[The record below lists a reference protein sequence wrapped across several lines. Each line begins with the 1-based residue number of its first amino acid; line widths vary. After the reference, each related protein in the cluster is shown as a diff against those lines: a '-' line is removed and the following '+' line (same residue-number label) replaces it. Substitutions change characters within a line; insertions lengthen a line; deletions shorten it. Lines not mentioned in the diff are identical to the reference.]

1 MDKMRTA
8 TGAIKILCLCVAV
21 ALATSAANKPLEDA
35 LNSKYDVAKTGID
48 RLRITKPGT
57 VLVLQKDGIYGNP
70 STDLGTL
77 TTKVVDGNVIE
88 PKGFSAAFFSSQK
101 NRSLKAGEKVYVT
114 HIGVTNKEVKF
125 EIITC
130 DSAEINVN
138 GNTRETRFAAG
149 VAFEFSEAA
158 LESAD
163 VDTIKKG
170 IDAVLIP
177 EAEVGAANTKTVQL
191 GQTPEEVKAILGA
204 PENVIKLGP
213 KEMFVYKSIKVVFV
227 DGKVADVQ

>member
-1 MDKMRTA
+1 MGT
-8 TGAIKILCLCVAV
+8 IKLLCLCVVV
-21 ALATSAANKPLEDA
+21 APATNATNKPLEET
-35 LNSKYDVAKTGID
+35 LKGKYELAKTGID
-48 RLRITKPGT
+48 RLRITKPGV
-57 VLVLQKDGIYGNP
+57 VLVIQKDGIYADR
-70 STDLGTL
+70 STDFGTP

-88 PKGFSAAFFSSQK
+88 PKGFSGAFFSDPK

-114 HIGVTNKEVKF
+114 RIGVTNKEVRF

-130 DSAEINVN
+130 DTTGINVE
-138 GNTRETRFAAG
+138 GNTRETRFAAT

-163 VDTIKKG
+163 IDTIKKV

-177 EAEVGAANTKTVQL
+177 EAEVSAANTKTVQL

-204 PENVIKLGP
+204 PDNIIKLGP
-213 KEMFVYKSIKVVFV
+213 KEMFVYKNLKVVFV